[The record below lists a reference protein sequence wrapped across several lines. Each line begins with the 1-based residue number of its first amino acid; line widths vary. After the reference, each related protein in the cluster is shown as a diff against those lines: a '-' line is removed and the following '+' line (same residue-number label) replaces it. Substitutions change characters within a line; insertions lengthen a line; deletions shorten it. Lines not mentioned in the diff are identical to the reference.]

1 MNFALA
7 RAGNFLTCY
16 VLTSLGYFIGL
27 AQSVLTPQKQVP
39 YLGFIIDSERQAFI
53 LLPHKKKF
61 IRLVKEILPR
71 LCLDLLTL
79 QRLSGKCMSMSL
91 AVPGARLYVNE
102 INLAV
107 SGATRSS
114 RRLKMSPALKKEIE
128 HWLFPESWDGFLPW
142 RSEKHTHVKLFSN
155 SSHFAWGGALSP
167 NAIEVNVYDYRDAS
181 IGNTGRY
188 RYKRDLG
195 SEQRP

>member
-7 RAGNFLTCY
+7 RAGIYLTCY

-27 AQSVLTPQKQVP
+27 AKSVLTPQKQVP

-53 LLPHKKKF
+53 LLPHKKEKF

-71 LCLDLLTL
+71 DCLDLLTL

-142 RSEKHTHVKLFSN
+142 RSEKHTDVKLFSD
-155 SSHFAWGGALSP
+155 SSHF
-167 NAIEVNVYDYRDAS
+167 AIEVNVYDYWDAS
-181 IGNTGRY
+181 IGNTARY

-195 SEQRP
+195 SKQRP

>member
-7 RAGNFLTCY
+7 RAGIYLTCY

-27 AQSVLTPQKQVP
+27 AKSVLTPQKQVP

-53 LLPHKKKF
+53 LLPHKKEKF

-71 LCLDLLTL
+71 DCLDLLTL

-114 RRLKMSPALKKEIE
+114 RPLKMSPALKKEIE
-128 HWLFPESWDGFLPW
+128 HWLFLESWDGFLPW
-142 RSEKHTHVKLFSN
+142 RSEKHTHVKLFSD

-167 NAIEVNVYDYRDAS
+167 NAIEVKVYDS
-181 IGNTGRY
+181 
-188 RYKRDLG
+188 
-195 SEQRP
+195 

>member
-7 RAGNFLTCY
+7 RAGTFLTCY

-53 LLPHKKKF
+53 LLPHKKEKF

-71 LCLDLLTL
+71 HCLDLLTL

-128 HWLFPESWDGFLPW
+128 HWLFLES
-142 RSEKHTHVKLFSN
+142 
-155 SSHFAWGGALSP
+155 
-167 NAIEVNVYDYRDAS
+167 
-181 IGNTGRY
+181 
-188 RYKRDLG
+188 
-195 SEQRP
+195 